1 MGPVGGHPT
10 GVSGGSSGSVAGAT
24 WRFGAVIALLVGL
37 LVVQS
42 AYLCR
47 DRLSQEPLARP
58 WLEAGCAVV
67 GCALP
72 RFVDPRALQLRDRV
86 FEQHPRRRDVIRLEG
101 RLVNT
106 APFRQDFPNMRVRIT
121 DLDGQ
126 PLGCGGSPPRTTC
139 TLPCR
144 GCGLAP
150 GQAERLR
157 LEIMVPADQV
167 PSFELGF
174 IEAGPVVPCTIGPRL
189 HWPTNRRKLCSLSS

>member
-1 MGPVGGHPT
+1 MAAAGR
-10 GVSGGSSGSVAGAT
+10 SRGAT

-72 RFVDPRALQLRDRV
+72 RFSDPRALQLRDRV

-106 APFRQDFPNMRVRIT
+106 APFRQDFPNIHVRIT

-126 PLGCGGSPPRTTC
+126 PLGVRRFTATDYLHPAVPGGA
-139 TLPCR
+139 
-144 GCGLAP
+144 GLAP

-174 IEAGPVVPCTIGPRL
+174 Y
-189 HWPTNRRKLCSLSS
+189 